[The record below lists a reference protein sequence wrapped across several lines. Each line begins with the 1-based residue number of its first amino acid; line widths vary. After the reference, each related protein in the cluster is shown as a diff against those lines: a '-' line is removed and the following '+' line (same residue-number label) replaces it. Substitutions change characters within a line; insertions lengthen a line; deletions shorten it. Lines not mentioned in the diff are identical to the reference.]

1 MPSITSLQTSG
12 DKHLEPVPIESRSAS
27 RASSRRADCG
37 GHSTRPRSAASR
49 PESAMSS
56 APYVNPMVNKSVED
70 ARSSRSRTP
79 RTSTPMMMPRET
91 QSSPRPKSAQSSA
104 SKNQLSVLNLNTSQA
119 DIVGG
124 QQQTPQPSSS
134 VLNLVP
140 PVRHSTS
147 RVSLREAGSFS
158 NGFDDGTYLDPAFF
172 PADRPAD
179 GNGHHRTPAGLR
191 QKPAQ
196 ASSSALNLA
205 SPVRHSTSRVSL
217 REAGSFANGFDD
229 GAYLDPAF
237 YPSDTPVVGSHL
249 QVPTTRPVS
258 RGSSVLSYAS
268 N

>member
-12 DKHLEPVPIESRSAS
+12 DKHLEPAPIESRSAS
-27 RASSRRADCG
+27 RASSQRADCG
-37 GHSTRPRSAASR
+37 GRSTRPRSAASR

-56 APYVNPMVNKSVED
+56 ALYNNPMVNKSVED

-104 SKNQLSVLNLNTSQA
+104 SKNQLSVLNLNTN
-119 DIVGG
+119 DIMGG
-124 QQQTPQPSSS
+124 QQQTPQSSSS
-134 VLNLVP
+134 VLNLVS
-140 PVRHSTS
+140 PVHHSTS

-158 NGFDDGTYLDPAFF
+158 NGFDDDTYLDPAFF

-179 GNGHHRTPAGLR
+179 GNGPHQTPAGLG

-196 ASSSALNLA
+196 ASSSALNLVP
-205 SPVRHSTSRVSL
+205 PVRHSTSRVSL

-249 QVPTTRPVS
+249 QAPTTRPVS